1 MTKHTSGKWMLGK
14 QDRPIGYFP
23 IYARIG
29 VTKLA
34 CICKTDAHE
43 IGFGI
48 SEAEHK
54 ANAAFIVRA
63 CNCHDELVEALK
75 HIKSEYGYCLPEKT
89 MQKINK
95 AIAKAEGDW
104 EDSLIE
110 RPEIGREG

>member
-1 MTKHTSGKWMLGK
+1 MSKHTELPLRTYPAYL
-14 QDRPIGYFP
+14 D
-23 IYARIG
+23 
-29 VTKLA
+29 
-34 CICKTDAHE
+34 E
-43 IGFGI
+43 IIVDKYGHLI
-48 SEAEHK
+48 ANCSNQ

-110 RPEIGREG
+110 RPEIGREADHE